1 MKFLRLT
8 ILTFLF
14 LFIFLFCLADETMA
28 AVAYRSSR
36 STTYA
41 SRTNTTITAPAG
53 IQNNDVLIILFGIGA
68 SGTPPAPAPPA
79 GFNIITGFPTTETDA
94 GGFKVKTYAWYK
106 IASGESGNYTI
117 THSSAASQ
125 GYMAAVS
132 GADIADPFHQNPT
145 TNTGSGTVS
154 TALGLTT
161 PAENSLVM
169 YLGSDWGDSSNAL
182 SPPTGTTPT
191 FIERL
196 DPGTVSGIM
205 YVADGVLATQSA
217 TGNKTQTNNSAGNPW
232 MASLICINPVVPAS
246 AVITGTIT
254 TAQEADIVSGGKT
267 ITVTLSGDTWAAS
280 GAAFDAQRQNIING
294 LVSSQSETNGWNNE
308 VKAKQGVEGVV
319 RTSDTVVTIT
329 LDAEAAYSI
338 NAGETITVTVPGSAL
353 TGGAQIVASP
363 TFSVSADGVMSNVY
377 YSVGQNADDHKTG
390 SDLEATISNGIATF
404 SYPQTAANM
413 GVGDRVTYNGFTDY
427 VFISRKIS
435 DTEWGVVTAQ
445 GFMPEDHALTSVQYI
460 AHEYTSLSA
469 AEAGASDN
477 NHLNGTD
484 LTAGNYILN
493 FPCYYDDG
501 PDETPFEI
509 DGWTTSATNYIHI
522 YTPNNTD
529 TEVNQSQRHVGKW
542 DDAKYR
548 ISAEPP
554 GTAQDIIR
562 VIEEYVR
569 LDGLQI
575 EHLGVWDQSA
585 ALGIRIDTVTSS
597 DIRISNNIIK
607 YTGDPGA
614 SDVGISD
621 IYNGGSEIRIW
632 NNIVY
637 DFTNGGISVGY
648 HGASYVYNNTV
659 YGNDGGI
666 SCTTAGYAT
675 AKNNIAFNNSGEDYW
690 GTFDSSS
697 TNNLS
702 KDATA
707 PALGVYYRNA
717 TVYFVDAAGKD
728 FHLSSLGGAAKKA
741 GANLS
746 ADTDLAFDDDIDGE
760 TRLAVWD
767 IGADQMTDYA
777 TINMSLTDKM
787 TNGLIGVWSFDGPD
801 MDWAD
806 TTSEAKDRSGNN
818 NHGNVV
824 GATVIPGKHG
834 QGLSFSG
841 GENDDRVDM
850 GDIPNSDSGN
860 KLTVSYWLKPAN
872 LAVKQGQISKWN
884 DATSVAGNT
893 WGVRTTNSSSD
904 EIYVF
909 IANSSDAGDN
919 YFTTSNLDLAN
930 GQWSHITFVYDG
942 AGLTNADKLKI
953 FKDGAQ
959 VSGSFQGTIPSSLN
973 PTASP
978 VAVGL
983 RLVTVTGNTCLD
995 GAMDEVRIYD
1005 RALSPSEIG
1014 DLYRLGE
1021 DRINTSLTNK
1031 NTSGLVGMWSFDG
1044 PDMNWADTTSEA
1056 KDRSGNN
1063 NHGDVAGATAAAGK
1077 RGQALSFNGSS
1088 NYVTIGDV
1096 LDFNYNGQFSVSAW
1110 IKPNALPGNDS
1121 YKCIVSKMDNE
1132 APLSG
1137 WYFGLWNSLGQLGL
1151 YYDDNSGNQ
1160 TMATTNEIIN
1170 TGIWQHVVGVYNNET
1185 ITIYLNGVP
1194 QSNSETATA
1203 ATSSVNNNVPLCIG
1217 CDDNATDE
1225 IFDGAI
1231 DEVRVY
1237 SRALSP
1243 AEIGDLYHMGQAT
1256 LVAPKRQCFQTWFD
1270 DFSGSWPG
1278 NWRGDTA
1285 KFVITDGEL
1294 EENLGP
1300 DDLGSVYYNSPVNSA
1315 AQYCKFTNAAEGY
1328 PFNDRS
1334 GCIFRATGENGYRYA
1349 VWIDNDGDLAW
1360 DRYNGST
1367 YVDTIDGVGM
1377 SKNNGDT
1384 FGITVQGAGTGTVV
1398 KVWRNPSGD
1407 VPFDKNN
1414 WKSINDPAEATLTDG
1429 SSKLAAAPADLG
1441 TYVGAHMSLDSIEGN
1456 SRLIM
1461 DDMFGGW
1468 CR

>member
-1 MKFLRLT
+1 MKFWRLT
-8 ILTFLF
+8 IFTLSFLF
-14 LFIFLFCLADETMA
+14 LFCHADETMA

-41 SRTNTTITAPAG
+41 TRTNTTITAPAG

-161 PAENSLVM
+161 PADNSLVI
-169 YLGSDWGDSSNAL
+169 YLGSDWGDNSNAL

-191 FIERL
+191 FNERL

-205 YVADGVLATQSA
+205 YVADGVLASQGT
-217 TGNKTQTNNSAGNPW
+217 TGNKTQSNNSNSGNPW
-232 MASLICINPVVPAS
+232 MASLICVNPMLAAS
-246 AVITGTIT
+246 AAVTGTIT
-254 TAQEADIVSGGKT
+254 TAQETDIVSGGKT
-267 ITVTLSGDTWAAS
+267 IVMTLSGDTWVAA
-280 GAAFDAQRQNIING
+280 GATFDAQRQNIING
-294 LVSSQSETNGWNNE
+294 LVSSQSETYGWNNE
-308 VKAKQGVEGVV
+308 VKAKQGVAGVV
-319 RTSDTVVTIT
+319 RTSNTIVTIT

-338 NAGETITVTVPGSAL
+338 SSGETITATVPGSAL
-353 TGGAQIVASP
+353 TGGSQIVASP
-363 TFSVSADGVMSNVY
+363 NFSISAGLANVF
-377 YSVGQNADDHKTG
+377 YSVGQNATDHSSGGNVSIT
-390 SDLEATISNGIATF
+390 NGVATF
-404 SYPQTAANM
+404 TVAQTASNL
-413 GVGDRVTYNGFTDY
+413 GVGDRLTYGGHIAYLASKIDTTHWNVADNRGIAAGNHEAVA
-427 VFISRKIS
+427 VFS
-435 DTEWGVVTAQ
+435 
-445 GFMPEDHALTSVQYI
+445 I

-469 AEAGASDN
+469 AEAGAGDS
-477 NHLNGTD
+477 NHLNSTN

-493 FPCYYDDG
+493 IPCYYDDG
-501 PDETPFEI
+501 PDEASVVI
-509 DGWTTSATNYIHI
+509 DGWTTSATNYINI
-522 YTPNNTD
+522 YTPNNIL
-529 TEVNQSQRHVGKW
+529 TEVNQSQRHAGKW
-542 DDAKYR
+542 DDTKYR
-548 ISAEPP
+548 ISTEPP

-575 EHLGVWDQSA
+575 EHQGVWDQSA
-585 ALGIRIDTVTSS
+585 ALGIRIDTITSS
-597 DIRISNNIIK
+597 DTRLSNNIIK
-607 YTGDPGA
+607 YTGDA
-614 SDVGISD
+614 VRSDTGISD
-621 IYNGGSEIRIW
+621 IYTGGSEAHIW

-637 DFTNGGISVGY
+637 DFTNGGINVGY
-648 HGASYVYNNTV
+648 HGDSYVYNNTV

-666 SCTTAGYAT
+666 DCANPGYAT
-675 AKNNIAFNNSGEDYW
+675 AKNNLSYNNSAEDYS

-707 PALGVYYRNA
+707 PALGTYYRSA
-717 TVYFVDAAGKD
+717 LAYFVDAAGKD
-728 FHLSSLGGAAKKA
+728 FHLSSLGGTAKKS

-746 ADTDLAFDDDIDGE
+746 ADANLPFDNDIDGE
-760 TRLAVWD
+760 ARSTGSGQTADAVWD
-767 IGADQMTDYA
+767 IGADQITGYVTINSPRLPGGSKA
-777 TINMSLTDKM
+777 QINMSLTDKM
-787 TNGLIGVWSFDGPD
+787 TN
-801 MDWAD
+801 
-806 TTSEAKDRSGNN
+806 
-818 NHGNVV
+818 
-824 GATVIPGKHG
+824 
-834 QGLSFSG
+834 
-841 GENDDRVDM
+841 
-850 GDIPNSDSGN
+850 
-860 KLTVSYWLKPAN
+860 
-872 LAVKQGQISKWN
+872 
-884 DATSVAGNT
+884 
-893 WGVRTTNSSSD
+893 
-904 EIYVF
+904 
-909 IANSSDAGDN
+909 
-919 YFTTSNLDLAN
+919 
-930 GQWSHITFVYDG
+930 
-942 AGLTNADKLKI
+942 
-953 FKDGAQ
+953 
-959 VSGSFQGTIPSSLN
+959 
-973 PTASP
+973 
-978 VAVGL
+978 
-983 RLVTVTGNTCLD
+983 
-995 GAMDEVRIYD
+995 
-1005 RALSPSEIG
+1005 
-1014 DLYRLGE
+1014 
-1021 DRINTSLTNK
+1021 
-1031 NTSGLVGMWSFDG
+1031 GLVGMWSFDG

-1063 NHGDVAGATAAAGK
+1063 NHGDVDGATAAAGK
-1077 RGQALSFNGSS
+1077 IGQALSFNGSS